1 MKNNLDLSPLDNFS
15 LKGVTASIILDTRM
29 SPKVLKRKE
38 EKGENP
44 ENFTFPVK
52 YRIRYDKHQEY
63 YPCKN
68 LTKEQYSR
76 LQKATRE
83 GSLIKIKKLIVDR
96 FKEITDLIEAI
107 EPFTLNELAKRIKG
121 GTQESVLNAFNN
133 KINFLKSEGRIGSSV
148 WYSCAKNSI
157 EKYTKKPL
165 MFSDIT
171 PDWLKG
177 YHKHLEK
184 EKKKDST
191 ISINMRALKAI
202 INEGMRKGVISQM
215 QYPFGDDEDKY
226 QIPTGEG
233 KKTALTTSQLM
244 DVFNSSM
251 PAQDEK
257 WRDIFIFSFY
267 CNGANIGDILRF
279 KFADIKHTIKGDII
293 EWHRQKTVK
302 KGKKQRRLQAIVTE
316 EMQMIINRNSNPL
329 HKPEDYIF
337 PYLSN
342 KLTPTRQ
349 REIIQEVT
357 HVVNHKLKKIGDA
370 LGIEKL
376 TTYVARHSFASISRR
391 SGVSLFDI
399 SKSLGHSDLKVTDIY
414 LDSLNIDELQE
425 NAAKLPRWQKSEYK
439 GNKIVNNV

>member
-1 MKNNLDLSPLDNFS
+1 MKNKLDLSPLDNYS

-29 SPKVLKRKE
+29 SEKVFNRKI
-38 EKGENP
+38 EKGEDP

-52 YRIRYDKHQEY
+52 YRIRYNKEQVY

-68 LTKEQYSR
+68 LAKEQYSR
-76 LQKATRE
+76 LHKATRD
-83 GSLIKIKKLIVDR
+83 GNLIKDKKLITDR

-133 KINFLKSEGRIGSSV
+133 KIDFLKSEGRIGSSV
-148 WYSCAKNSI
+148 WYSCALSSI
-157 EKYTKKPL
+157 KKYTTKDLK
-165 MFSDIT
+165 FADIT
-171 PDWLKG
+171 AEWLKG
-177 YHKHLEK
+177 YHKYLLK
-184 EKKKDST
+184 PNKKGKIKQDTT
-191 ISINMRALKAI
+191 ISINMRAIKAI
-202 INEGMRKGVISQM
+202 INEGMRKGVISPM
-215 QYPFGDDEDKY
+215 QYPFGEDKY

-244 DVFNSSM
+244 DVFNSPLPS
-251 PAQDEK
+251 QDEK

-279 KFADIKHTIKGDII
+279 KFTDIKHTIKGDII
-293 EWHRQKTVK
+293 EWHRQKTIK

-316 EMQMIINRNSNPL
+316 EMQMIIDRNSNPL
-329 HKPEDYIF
+329 HKPEDHIF
-337 PYLSN
+337 PYLSH
-342 KLTPTRQ
+342 KLTPTRE

-370 LGIEKL
+370 LEIEKL
-376 TTYVARHSFASISRR
+376 TSYSARHSFASISRR
-391 SGVSLFDI
+391 SGVNLFDI
-399 SKSLGHSDLKVTDIY
+399 SKSLGHTDIKTTEIY

-425 NAAKLPRWQKSEYK
+425 NAAKLPRWQKNEYK
-439 GNKIVNNV
+439 ERKQI

>member
-1 MKNNLDLSPLDNFS
+1 
-15 LKGVTASIILDTRM
+15 M
-29 SPKVLKRKE
+29 SEKVFNRKI
-38 EKGENP
+38 EKGESP

-52 YRIRYDKHQEY
+52 YRIRYNKEQVY

-68 LTKEQYSR
+68 LAKEQYSR
-76 LQKATRE
+76 LQKATRD
-83 GSLIKIKKLIVDR
+83 GNLIKDKKLITDR

-133 KINFLKSEGRIGSSV
+133 KIDFLKSEGRIGSSV
-148 WYSCAKNSI
+148 WYSCALSSI
-157 EKYTKKPL
+157 KKYTTKDLK
-165 MFSDIT
+165 FADIT
-171 PDWLKG
+171 AEWLKG

-191 ISINMRALKAI
+191 ISINMRAIKAI

-215 QYPFGDDEDKY
+215 QYPFGEDKY

-244 DVFNSSM
+244 DVFNSPL

-279 KFADIKHTIKGDII
+279 KFADIKHTIKSDII
-293 EWHRQKTVK
+293 EWHRQKTIK

-316 EMQMIINRNSNPL
+316 EMQMIIDRNSNPL
-329 HKPEDYIF
+329 HKSEDYVF

-342 KLTPTRQ
+342 ITDPTRQ

-376 TTYVARHSFASISRR
+376 TSYVARHSFASISRR
-391 SGVSLFDI
+391 SGVKVYDI
-399 SKSLGHSDLKVTDIY
+399 SKALGHSTLKVTDGY
-414 LDSLNIDELQE
+414 LAALDIDELQE
-425 NAAKLPRWQKSEYK
+425 NAAKLPRWQNNESKEK
-439 GNKIVNNV
+439 KIVNK